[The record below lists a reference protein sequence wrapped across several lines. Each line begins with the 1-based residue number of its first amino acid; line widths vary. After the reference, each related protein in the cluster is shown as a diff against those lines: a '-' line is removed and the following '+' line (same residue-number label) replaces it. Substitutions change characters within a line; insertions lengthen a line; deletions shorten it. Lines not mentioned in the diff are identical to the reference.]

1 MIRSMTAFARSTAQ
15 TEWGDLCWELRSV
28 NHRYLEISTRL
39 PEEMRQLEAPV
50 RERIAQAVQRGKI
63 DCSLRLQAN
72 THNSHFE
79 LNTDLVQQLLAIAK
93 QVNQLRQHAQEEL
106 SVMDILRWP
115 GVLEMSLPDADAMS
129 QPILHAL
136 DESLEQLL
144 AHRQRE
150 GEQLR
155 QLLEQRCQAIT
166 DEVSSVR
173 EELPMILQ
181 TQRERLQS
189 RLLELEQNLNLERLE
204 QEMVFMAQKM
214 DVAEE
219 LDRLETHLL
228 EVRQTL
234 KDDKPIGRR
243 LDFLMQELNREANTL
258 GSKSIHTRTSMVSVN
273 LKVLIEQMREQIQ
286 NVE

>member
-15 TEWGDLCWELRSV
+15 TEWGDVCWELRSV

-39 PEEMRQLEAPV
+39 PEELRQLEAPI
-50 RERIAQAVQRGKI
+50 RERIAHTVQRGKI
-63 DCSLRLQAN
+63 DCNLRFQADN
-72 THNSHFE
+72 RSHHFE
-79 LNTDLVQQLLAIAK
+79 INLPLVEQLLHVAEQI
-93 QVNQLRQHAQEEL
+93 NQTRQQQEQIPTIE
-106 SVMDILRWP
+106 ILRWP
-115 GVLEMSLPDADAMS
+115 GVLESAMPDSERLAEPLLQNLNEA
-129 QPILHAL
+129 
-136 DESLEQLL
+136 LEQLL
-144 AHRQRE
+144 AYRQRE
-150 GEQLR
+150 GEQIKH
-155 QLLEQRCQAIT
+155 LLEQRCQAI
-166 DEVSSVR
+166 EQEIILVR
-173 EELPMILQ
+173 EELPVILQ
-181 TQRERLQS
+181 AQRERLQS

-228 EVRQTL
+228 EVRQAL
-234 KDDKPIGRR
+234 KEEKPIGRR

-258 GSKSIHTRTSMVSVN
+258 GSKSVHTRTSMASVN